1 MRTPFNLTNSYA
13 FALEYGSVVCEFE
26 TEDELITIKEDVRE
40 RKEDV
45 TGYDR
50 MLLETDK
57 VDGMEWDIGKNLAH
71 FRLKPEKLRLT
82 RIHFEAP
89 AAEAFGE
96 MVMTNRKYA
105 GLTQREFADE
115 THVTQPKVS
124 EYESFRREPEIQS
137 VRKF

>member
-1 MRTPFNLTNSYA
+1 MRTPFNLTNSYE
-13 FALEYGSVVCEFE
+13 FALEYGTVVCEFE
-26 TEDELITIKEDVRE
+26 TEGELATVKEDVRE

-45 TGYDR
+45 TEYDR
-50 MLLETDK
+50 QILGSSEI
-57 VDGMEWDIGKNLAH
+57 DGMEWDIGKNLAH
-71 FRLKPEKLRLT
+71 FRLKPEKLKLT

-105 GLTQREFADE
+105 GLTQREFAKK
-115 THVTQPKVS
+115 TNVSQPKVS